1 MRTEGDL
8 IKINDWLL
16 PLSWI
21 YGGMVR
27 FRNWLFDIGLKKS
40 QSFSIPII
48 SVGNITVGGS
58 GKTPHVEYL
67 IRLLH
72 DKVKIAVL
80 SRGYKRKTSGY
91 VLADKDTTMSEIGD
105 EPFQMHSKFDDI
117 YVAVDAKRVRGI
129 EKLQNEEPTKDVDVV
144 LLDDAF
150 QHRYVKPGINI
161 LLVDYHRL
169 IIYDKML
176 PAGRLREPLS
186 GKNRADIVII
196 TKCPKDLK
204 PMEFRVLTKAMDLYP
219 FQKLYFTC
227 INYDTPKGVFED
239 QQIAKEELKNYHAL
253 LVTGIASPKQME
265 HDLKPMVKSMQ
276 SLSFGDHHRFKNK
289 DITRINEAFEQMP
302 EPRLIITTEKDA
314 VRLKETDGLYE
325 IVKKS
330 IYELPIKVSFMLEQ
344 EDIFND
350 KIISYVRKIQ
360 ETASWLKE
368 RMTTS
373 PKTAIILGTGL
384 GQLASEITDSYE
396 FPYSEI
402 PNFPVSTVQGH
413 AGKLIF
419 GKLGGKDIMAM
430 EGRFHY
436 YEGYDMKAVTFP
448 ERVMYE
454 LGIETLFVS
463 NASGGMNPEFQ
474 IGDLMIIDDHIN
486 FFPEH
491 PLRGKNFPTGPRF
504 PDMHEAYDKKLRDLA
519 DDIAKEKGIDAK
531 HGVYVG
537 VQGPTFETPA
547 EYRMYRILGGD
558 AVGMSTVPEVIVA
571 RHCGIKVFGI
581 SIITDLGGFDV
592 PVEVSHEEVQIA
604 ANAAQPKMTE
614 IMREIIRRS

>member
-80 SRGYKRKTSGY
+80 SRGYKRKTSDY

-289 DITRINEAFEQMP
+289 DITRINEAFEQMQ

-314 VRLKETDGLYE
+314 VRLKETEGLYE

-344 EDIFND
+344 EDNFND
-350 KIISYVRKIQ
+350 KIISYVRKN
-360 ETASWLKE
+360 S
-368 RMTTS
+368 RNS
-373 PKTAIILGTGL
+373 ILAKRKDDNKSEDCYHTGNR
-384 GQLASEITDSYE
+384 SRT
-396 FPYSEI
+396 
-402 PNFPVSTVQGH
+402 
-413 AGKLIF
+413 
-419 GKLGGKDIMAM
+419 
-430 EGRFHY
+430 
-436 YEGYDMKAVTFP
+436 
-448 ERVMYE
+448 
-454 LGIETLFVS
+454 
-463 NASGGMNPEFQ
+463 
-474 IGDLMIIDDHIN
+474 
-486 FFPEH
+486 
-491 PLRGKNFPTGPRF
+491 
-504 PDMHEAYDKKLRDLA
+504 
-519 DDIAKEKGIDAK
+519 
-531 HGVYVG
+531 
-537 VQGPTFETPA
+537 
-547 EYRMYRILGGD
+547 
-558 AVGMSTVPEVIVA
+558 
-571 RHCGIKVFGI
+571 I
-581 SIITDLGGFDV
+581 SFR
-592 PVEVSHEEVQIA
+592 
-604 ANAAQPKMTE
+604 NN
-614 IMREIIRRS
+614 